1 MAPTPGELARSAIFS
16 GNSAGLRALLATGVD
31 VQARDSDGWTA
42 LHYAAISGRTA
53 CLEVLLAAGASVD
66 SVEECDYKTPLHFA
80 ACSGRAAC
88 VRALIAAG
96 ADVNR
101 GTRSTGRRR
110 GGSTP
115 FSFALI
121 NDSCPIL
128 KILLRAGANV
138 YTEDCLRVYNTKSW
152 ALVDAIRKLGGWPNY
167 VRRRRATLGIWVIRR
182 LPTVIEIEIAACIEP
197 PGGF

>member
-1 MAPTPGELARSAIFS
+1 MAPLRSAILS
-16 GNSAGLRALLATGVD
+16 GNSAGLRALLATSVD
-31 VQARDSDGWTA
+31 VQARDSDGWTL
-42 LHYAAISGRTA
+42 LHWAAIQPRTA

-66 SVEECDYKTPLHFA
+66 SVEEGDSRTPLHFA

-101 GTRSTGRRR
+101 GAGRRR
-110 GGSTP
+110 GGSAP

-121 NDSCPIL
+121 SDSCPIL

-138 YTEDCLRVYNTKSW
+138 NTEDCGRDGHNADAW

-182 LPTVIEIEIAACIEP
+182 LPTVIEIDIAACIEP